1 MSDVLKRKARLA
13 DKLPQL
19 PGYLPEQVACAV
31 IVRLGRRGERKTEP
45 NTSGITV
52 NGQHYSPSS
61 PSPSFLSI
69 FPPRVPCETVGAI
82 LCAANRAVF
91 LVPVSISSH
100 RRTKRGGVVKEKGF
114 VGEGVLAHIITC
126 NKS

>member
-1 MSDVLKRKARLA
+1 MSDGLKRKACLT

-45 NTSGITV
+45 DTSEITV
-52 NGQHYSPSS
+52 NGQHYS
-61 PSPSFLSI
+61 L
-69 FPPRVPCETVGAI
+69 FPPLPVFLYLSTRPQVPCETVGAI
-82 LCAANRAVF
+82 LYTANRAVF

-100 RRTKRGGVVKEKGF
+100 R
-114 VGEGVLAHIITC
+114 
-126 NKS
+126 